1 MRTGHTL
8 TVPAQLALPPFPLG
22 HEGALWPLTAYRTDD
37 ADVWVGGVRLT
48 SVARQYG
55 TPTYVFDEADVLRR
69 CRDYRRAFDGEVA
82 YAAKAFFCV
91 AMARWVRREG
101 LSLNVCTS
109 GELAVARAAGVP
121 AGRILAYG
129 HAKTPADLYAMLHYG
144 VGRIVLDSVAEVN
157 RLAAGAW
164 GRDGKSRQAV
174 LLRVAPDVD
183 VHGNPASTDGAG
195 AGLALS
201 PDGAEEAAARV
212 LARPELELVGLH
224 CHLGSQV
231 TELGP
236 YLRAVDQMVGLLA
249 RIRDRHGVL
258 LDQLD
263 LGGGHPVAYREG
275 DTAWTPADL
284 SRALTA
290 ALRRSCSTY
299 RLPVPRLTVEP
310 GRAVVARAGLTL
322 YRVVTVKRSGNG
334 PIIVAVDG
342 GLSDNP
348 RSAQYG
354 AEHVVRLVGR
364 RTTVPAQRV
373 TVVGRHGET
382 DDVIAHTAM
391 LPGDVRGGDLLAA
404 LGTGAYHHSMASNY
418 DLVPG
423 PPVVALADRRAS
435 LLVRRESN
443 EDLLRRDV
451 LASAN
456 GSID

>member
-1 MRTGHTL
+1 
-8 TVPAQLALPPFPLG
+8 
-22 HEGALWPLTAYRTDD
+22 
-37 ADVWVGGVRLT
+37 
-48 SVARQYG
+48 VARQYG
-55 TPTYVFDEADVLRR
+55 TPTYVLDEADILRR
-69 CRDYRRAFDGEVA
+69 CREYRRAFDGEVA

-91 AMARWVRREG
+91 AMARWIRREG

-121 AGRILAYG
+121 TSRILAYG

-157 RLAAGAW
+157 RLAAGTW
-164 GRDGKSRQAV
+164 GRAGKNRQAV
-174 LLRVAPDVD
+174 LLRVAPDID
-183 VHGNPASTDGAG
+183 AHTNPARADLAG

-224 CHLGSQV
+224 CRLGSQV
-231 TELGP
+231 TGLGP
-236 YLRAVDQMVGLLA
+236 YLRAADQLVGLLA
-249 RIRDRHGVL
+249 RIRDHHGVVL
-258 LDQLD
+258 EQLD

-284 SRALTA
+284 SRALTEA
-290 ALRRSCSTY
+290 VRRSCATY

-322 YRVVTVKRSGNG
+322 YRVVTVKRTVGG
-334 PIIVAVDG
+334 PLIVAVDG
-342 GLSDNP
+342 GVSDNP
-348 RSAQYG
+348 RTGQYG
-354 AEHVVRLVGR
+354 ADHLVRLVGR
-364 RTTVPAQRV
+364 RTNVPLHHV
-373 TVVGRHGET
+373 TVVGRHGEA
-382 DDVIAHTAM
+382 DDVITHSAM
-391 LPGDVRGGDLLAA
+391 LPGDIRGGDLLAA

-418 DLVPG
+418 DLVPR

-443 EDLLRRDV
+443 DDLLRRDV
-451 LASAN
+451 LACAN
-456 GSID
+456 GSIS